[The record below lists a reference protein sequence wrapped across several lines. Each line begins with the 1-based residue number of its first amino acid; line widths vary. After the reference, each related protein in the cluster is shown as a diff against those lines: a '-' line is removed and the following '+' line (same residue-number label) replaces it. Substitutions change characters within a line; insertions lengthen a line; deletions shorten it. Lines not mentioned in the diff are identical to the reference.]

1 MNYLDKLVRIRQQSG
16 RGFGSILEERFEQ
29 NFRKLLSDEKI

>member
-1 MNYLDKLVRIRQQSG
+1 MECMEERINMPKLYDN
-16 RGFGSILEERFEQ
+16 EEDERFEQ